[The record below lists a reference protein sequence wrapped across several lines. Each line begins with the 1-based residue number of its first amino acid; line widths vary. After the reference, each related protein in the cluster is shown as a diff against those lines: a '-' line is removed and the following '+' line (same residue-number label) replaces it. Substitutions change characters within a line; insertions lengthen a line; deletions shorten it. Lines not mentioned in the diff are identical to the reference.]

1 MTDSDSYVT
10 GFLHSF
16 DLNQWLLIDKGF
28 TLSKAGPQLKWTGV
42 GGKIQNRKL
51 EKVDIIISDMPYG
64 IKIEDEKPH
73 IAMAREFFEETG
85 YGVAAKRWHCFLIKE
100 YKGCKIYCFA
110 CACSP
115 DELQIVLRARTKLPE
130 GDIKLHDYPSICF
143 APWEYTFDLR
153 YIIPMIILEH
163 QKGMFLQLD
172 PEGANSEFKRTFG
185 T

>member
-1 MTDSDSYVT
+1 MTDSYVT

-42 GGKIQNRKL
+42 GGKIKETHAGQQSLALPKEVYL
-51 EKVDIIISDMPYG
+51 S
-64 IKIEDEKPH
+64 EKPH
-73 IAMAREFFEETG
+73 IAMAREFYEETG

-115 DELQIVLRARTKLPE
+115 DELDKVMKSFVATKTTE
-130 GDIKLHDYPSICF
+130 GHIGIHDHPDICF
-143 APWEYTFDLR
+143 APWQYTFDLR

-163 QKGMFLQLD
+163 QKGMIMQLD
-172 PEGANSEFKRTFG
+172 PEGVNSEFQRSPH
-185 T
+185 